1 MRISDWSSDVC
12 SSDLLRA
19 LGHPPPLRLGGRGLG
34 DRLLLL
40 QGLARQRRPAGRR
53 RAMILFPAIDLK
65 DGQAVRLL
73 RGDMASATVFNEDPA
88 DRKST
93 RLNSSH

>member
-1 MRISDWSSDVC
+1 MWVTCFFFNDTATTQTYTYCHTLSHPDALPIYRGVGGGR
-12 SSDLLRA
+12 LRA

-73 RGDMASATVFNEDPA
+73 RG
-88 DRKST
+88 
-93 RLNSSH
+93 